1 MSMNNKTETLLSL
14 LDEYKA
20 LGIAEQID
28 YNKFYLYSLIT
39 HSTAIEGSTVT
50 EIENQLLFDEGI
62 TAKGRS
68 LQEQMMNL
76 DLKAAYELSMKLAKA
91 HADFSVDMLKGLS
104 ALVMK
109 NTGGEYN
116 TASGSFD
123 SSKGE
128 LRLLG
133 VTAGVGGSSYMNFR
147 KVPAKLEE
155 FCRYL
160 NSQRKELLNI
170 NDIISQYQLS
180 FEAHYQLVTIHPW
193 VDGNGRMSRL
203 VMNHLQY
210 EFGLIPSK
218 VVRDDKTEY
227 IQSLIDAREQETLL
241 PFYEF
246 MFDEHIRNISKEI
259 EAYKKSQAADLI
271 KPVSDPINDISDPI
285 TERLYQAISQA
296 ADLIK
301 PVSDPIND
309 ISDPITER
317 LYQAILKNNKLN
329 YAEYGAL
336 LGVSEATIKRRLGEL
351 RKAGM
356 IVRVGSNKSGYWEVV
371 SLKDRKEGK
380 V

>member
-1 MSMNNKTETLLSL
+1 MNLNDQTNILLSL

-50 EIENQLLFDEGI
+50 EIENHLLFDEGI

-76 DLKAAYELSMKLAKA
+76 DLKAAYEQSMKLVKE
-91 HADFSVDMLKGLS
+91 HADFSVKILKDLS
-104 ALVMK
+104 ALVMR
-109 NTGGEYN
+109 NTGGAYN

-147 KVPAKLEE
+147 KIPAKLEE
-155 FCRYL
+155 FCRYV
-160 NSQRKELLNI
+160 NSQRKELLNT
-170 NDIISQYQLS
+170 DDVMSKYRLS
-180 FEAHYQLVTIHPW
+180 FDAHFQLVTIHPW

-203 VMNHLQY
+203 IMNHLQY

-218 VVRDDKTEY
+218 VLKDDKAEY
-227 IQSLIDAREQETLL
+227 IQSLIDAREQETLF

-246 MFDEHIRNISKEI
+246 MFDEHIRNIRREI
-259 EAYKKSQAADLI
+259 EAYKKSQHADLI
-271 KPVSDPINDISDPI
+271 KLVSDPINVIPDPIKNMPVDPI
-285 TERLYQAISQA
+285 TERLYQAIR
-296 ADLIK
+296 
-301 PVSDPIND
+301 
-309 ISDPITER
+309 E
-317 LYQAILKNNKLN
+317 NNRLN

-336 LGVSEATIKRRLGEL
+336 LGVSEATIKRRLGAL

-356 IVRVGSNKSGYWEVV
+356 IIRVGSNKTGHWEMTD
-371 SLKDRKEGK
+371 LGIRKEEG

>member
-1 MSMNNKTETLLSL
+1 MSMNNETETLLSL

-155 FCRYL
+155 FCQYI
-160 NSQRKELLNI
+160 NSQRKELLRI
-170 NDIISQYQLS
+170 DDAISKYRLS

-218 VVRDDKTEY
+218 VVKDDKAEY
-227 IQSLIDAREQETLL
+227 IQSLIDAR
-241 PFYEF
+241 
-246 MFDEHIRNISKEI
+246 FDEHIRNISKEI

-271 KPVSDPINDISDPI
+271 KPVSDPIN
-285 TERLYQAISQA
+285 
-296 ADLIK
+296 
-301 PVSDPIND
+301 N

-336 LGVSEATIKRRLGEL
+336 LSVSEATIKRRLGEL
-351 RKAGM
+351 RKAGI
-356 IVRVGSNKSGYWEVV
+356 IVRMGSNKSGYWEVV